1 MEVDII
7 VEMTRSAMLTTLAIA
22 FPTLLVGL
30 LVGLASGFF
39 QAVTQIQ
46 DPTISLVPR
55 MIAMLVTLVVCL
67 PWVIEQM
74 LGFTTTLFTMLPV
87 MPAGK

>member
-1 MEVDII
+1 
-7 VEMTRSAMLTTLAIA
+7 
-22 FPTLLVGL
+22 
-30 LVGLASGFF
+30 
-39 QAVTQIQ
+39 
-46 DPTISLVPR
+46 
-55 MIAMLVTLVVCL
+55 VTLVVCL